1 MHKKPLVWIVVLGA
15 LAAFGGLASI
25 YWPSSPE
32 GGADA
37 NDPAQVALGKSA
49 YAAQCAACHGAAL
62 EGQPN
67 WRDRRPDGK
76 LPAPPHDVSGHTWHH
91 PDIQLFEI
99 TKFGTAALAGEDYKT
114 DMGAFADI
122 LRDDEI
128 WAVLAYIKSTW
139 PAAVQRRQDAAN
151 QRSR

>member
-1 MHKKPLVWIVVLGA
+1 MHKKPLVWIVVLGV

-25 YWPSSPE
+25 YWPWSPE

-37 NDPAQVALGKSA
+37 NDPAQVALGKTH

-67 WRDRRPDGK
+67 WHDRRPDGK

-99 TKFGTAALAGEDYKT
+99 TKFGTAALAGGDYKT
-114 DMGAFADI
+114 DMGAFAGI

-128 WAVLAYIKSTW
+128 WSVLAYIKSTW